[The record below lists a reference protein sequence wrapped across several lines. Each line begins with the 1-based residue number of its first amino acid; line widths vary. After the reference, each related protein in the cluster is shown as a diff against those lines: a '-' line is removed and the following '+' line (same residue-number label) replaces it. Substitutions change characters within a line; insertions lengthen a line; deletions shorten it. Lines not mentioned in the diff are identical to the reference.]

1 METPS
6 PRRETVE
13 QLAEEFAERY
23 RRGERPP
30 LSEYTARYPEHAE
43 EIRDLFPALV
53 MMEQIAP
60 DSEAATSSFTGSSL
74 REQLVEHPEQLGDYR
89 ILREI
94 GRGGMGIVYE
104 AEQVSLGRHVALK
117 VLPQQLRPNLKQRQ
131 RFERE
136 ARSAARLHHTNIVPV
151 FGVGEE
157 GGLHYYVMQYIQ
169 GLGLDA
175 VLDELRRLRQEKR
188 PSGSMSVAEPTL
200 VSRPDVS
207 AEAVAR
213 SLLTGAFQRPAGG
226 VELRSDQAA
235 AREAIPAANRA
246 SKDSGATTTA
256 MLSASSI
263 VLPGQSDDGRKSG
276 VWTYWHSVARIGSQV
291 AEALAYAHHEGVL
304 HRDIKPANLLLDTRG
319 NVWVTDFG
327 LAKLNDEQNLTNTG
341 DVVGTARYLAPEMF
355 DGKADARS
363 EVYALGLTLYEL
375 LAFRPAFEES
385 DRIRLMRQI
394 LTGAAGRLEKLNPE
408 IPRDLATIVHKAIDC
423 DPGRRY
429 QTARQFA
436 EDLHCFIEDRPVKAR
451 RPWLS
456 ERLVRWSRRN
466 KSLAAA
472 LAAIAALLIT
482 GTVASGLAAEHFRRL
497 AGEAADGRRRA
508 EQAID
513 GERWQRYRSHITA
526 AMSAL
531 QLQNIVP
538 ARIALDEAPK
548 EYRNWEWR
556 HLHSQLEGARLIMPA
571 PLTWSESR
579 LFVASPVGSEV
590 AVACG
595 SDHRVRVWDTTTGT
609 ERVRWSGPEAPR
621 NVYVYSPDGKRL
633 ATESEHHAIRVWDVA
648 TGKLLTTLAGH
659 QGAVWT
665 VAFNPDGRRIAS
677 SSEDR
682 TFRLWDAT
690 TGQSLAV
697 LGSNEGEPTAPAL
710 FSPDG
715 KWIATGWGKEIR
727 LWDGMTGQPLGV
739 LGSHEHT
746 ITCMWIIRDGQWI
759 ASVARDEKVIV
770 LWDPAT
776 RKQVASLA
784 GHTGRDPWLVISPA
798 GSRLISATWGFPD
811 LSPRLWD
818 ASTGQLIKVMAG
830 HTNIVQSVE
839 FSPDGTRVV
848 SASPD
853 QTAFLWDGLTGE
865 RIAALRG
872 HSGMLSG
879 ARFSPDGQLV
889 VTMSDDQT
897 LRLWHAETGE
907 LISVLRGHTGKVWG
921 AVFTA
926 TGDLVSASI
935 DDTLRVWDMDSA
947 RNGVMRGH
955 ELYVYDVAFNSDGSV
970 VASAAWDHTVR
981 LWDARTRRQL
991 GRPLVHESQMVTSVA
1006 FSPDGRQ
1013 LAAVARD
1020 DKIHIW
1026 DVASRKQLHML
1037 SCPTGDYRGDCRVA
1051 FNPAGTLLAG
1061 GGWDGRARLW
1071 DVATGEPAGVLQGRE
1086 AHICDLAFSPDGRQ
1100 LAAAGASGAVRLW
1113 DLATRQSTGELP
1125 GTAGHE
1131 SRVAYSGDGRLIAWV
1146 TTDDSVRVSETRTLR
1161 ELATL
1166 YNGSTV
1172 YTVAFS
1178 PDGTRLAVGC
1188 KDNTI
1193 RLWDLTSYQQVAELR
1208 GHTDYVHAV
1217 AFSPDGTQLVS
1228 GSGDSTVRIWD
1239 TLPGKERVR
1248 LAKTPAGAG
1257 DAPADRKNQ

>member
-60 DSEAATSSFTGSSL
+60 DSEAATSFFTGSSL
-74 REQLVEHPEQLGDYR
+74 REQLVEHPERLGDYR

-117 VLPQQLRPNLKQRQ
+117 VLPQQLRPNLKQMQ

-175 VLDELRRLRQEKR
+175 VLDELRRLCQEKR
-188 PSGSMSVAEPTL
+188 PSGSVSVAEPTL

-213 SLLTGAFQRPAGG
+213 SLLTGAFERPAGG
-226 VELRSDQAA
+226 VELRSDQA

-291 AEALAYAHHEGVL
+291 AEALAYAHYEGVL

-327 LAKLNDEQNLTNTG
+327 LAKLNDEQSLTNTG
-341 DVVGTARYLAPEMF
+341 DVVGTTRYLAPEMF
-355 DGKADARS
+355 NGKADARS
-363 EVYALGLTLYEL
+363 EVYALGLTLFEL

-385 DRIRLMRQI
+385 DRILLMRQI
-394 LTGAAGRLEKLNPE
+394 LTGTTGRLEKLNPE

-423 DPGRRY
+423 DPGCRY

-436 EDLHCFIEDRPVKAR
+436 EDLHCFIEDRPIKAR

-482 GTVASGLAAEHFRRL
+482 GTVASGLTAEHFRRL

-513 GERWQRYRSHITA
+513 GERWQRYRSDIATA
-526 AMSAL
+526 VSAL
-531 QLQNIVP
+531 QLQNIGP

-556 HLHSQLEGARLIMPA
+556 HLHSQLEGARLIVPV
-571 PLTWSESR
+571 PRTGSEGR
-579 LFVASPVGSEV
+579 LFVASPAGSEV
-590 AVACG
+590 ALACG
-595 SDHRVRVWDTTTGT
+595 SDHRVRVWDMTTGT

-697 LGSNEGEPTAPAL
+697 LGSNEGESTVPAL

-746 ITCMWIIRDGQWI
+746 IVRLAIIRDGRRI

-784 GHTGRDPWLVISPA
+784 GHTDRNPSLAISPA
-798 GSRLISATWGFPD
+798 GSRLISATYDFPD
-811 LSPRLWD
+811 PSPRLWD

-830 HTNIVQSVE
+830 HTNIVKSVA
-839 FSPDGTRVV
+839 FSTDGTRVV
-848 SASPD
+848 SASLD

-897 LRLWHAETGE
+897 LRLWHGKTGD
-907 LISVLRGHTGKVWG
+907 LLSVLRGHTGRVWG

-926 TGDLVSASI
+926 TGDLVSASD
-935 DDTLRVWDMDSA
+935 DDTLRVWDTDSA
-947 RNGVMRGH
+947 RDGVMRGH
-955 ELYVYDVAFNSDGSV
+955 ELYVSDVAFNSEGTV

-981 LWDARTRRQL
+981 LWDARTGRQL
-991 GRPLVHESQMVTSVA
+991 GRPLVHESQIVTSVA

-1013 LAAVARD
+1013 LAAVTRD
-1020 DKIHIW
+1020 DKIHVW
-1026 DVASRKQLHML
+1026 DVASRKRLHVL
-1037 SCPTGDYRGDCRVA
+1037 SCPTGHWIGDCRVA

-1071 DVATGEPAGVLQGRE
+1071 DVATGEPAGILQGRE
-1086 AHICDLAFSPDGRQ
+1086 AHIYDLAFSPDGRQ
-1100 LAAAGASGAVRLW
+1100 LAVAGASGPVRLW
-1113 DLATRQSTGELP
+1113 DLATRESAGELP
-1125 GTAGHE
+1125 GSTGIIP
-1131 SRVAYSGDGRLIAWV
+1131 RVAYSGDGRLIAWV
-1146 TTDDSVRVSETRTLR
+1146 TADDTVKVSETRTLR

-1166 YNGSTV
+1166 YNGSTA
-1172 YTVAFS
+1172 YMVAFS

-1239 TLPGKERVR
+1239 TLPRKERVR
-1248 LAKTPAGAG
+1248 LAKTPAGTG
-1257 DAPADRKNQ
+1257 DPPADRKNQ